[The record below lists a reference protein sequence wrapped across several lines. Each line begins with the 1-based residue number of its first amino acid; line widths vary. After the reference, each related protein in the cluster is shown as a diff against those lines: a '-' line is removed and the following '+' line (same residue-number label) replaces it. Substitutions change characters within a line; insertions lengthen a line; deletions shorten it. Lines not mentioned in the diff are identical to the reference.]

1 MDRNRDLA
9 QGLSRVEN
17 KLSNQEFVVL
27 TLNPTLV
34 PGSPTAHSANDM
46 LFASTELPNA
56 VIAGR
61 GALIKSVTVIDKD
74 AQGIVASLFFTDQN
88 ITTAAG
94 NAAENNTDAENATIL
109 GEVEIPAASYYDLA
123 NSKIA
128 TVPGI
133 DLVVQPVDNG
143 TSIYVFGHTDGTPTH
158 TASGLTIRIGLQ
170 RL

>member
-74 AQGIVASLFFTDQN
+74 AQGIVASLFFS
-88 ITTAAG
+88 TTFS
-94 NAAENNTDAENATIL
+94 
-109 GEVEIPAASYYDLA
+109 ASLRDKSLLY
-123 NSKIA
+123 SIRRS
-128 TVPGI
+128 
-133 DLVVQPVDNG
+133 
-143 TSIYVFGHTDGTPTH
+143 TS
-158 TASGLTIRIGLQ
+158 SSM
-170 RL
+170 